1 VHGCLGTLQGSQ
13 QQSISLAYYQG
24 LSHGEIAAHL
34 GAPLGSVKTWVRR
47 GLIALKACLERCGW
61 SEATVMNLIPGDLPD
76 RLAAEYVL
84 GTLTGG
90 ARRRFDALLPAH
102 PALRHAVAAWESR
115 LLPMALKA
123 EAVQPDARVWRS
135 IESQLGWTAPAAAT
149 PASPLAPALLAGCSP
164 RSPRWPRWCWAPCRA
179 MWPTEAPMIV
189 VLHATKGSETLVAG
203 LSPDRQQL
211 TIQPLQKVSL
221 TSDQSLELWALKKD
235 GAAGVAGRDRG
246 RQADGDQQ
254 AHVAQGHQ
262 GPGRDARTAGRLAD
276 RGADGGRRVRG

>member
-1 VHGCLGTLQGSQ
+1 
-13 QQSISLAYYQG
+13 
-24 LSHGEIAAHL
+24 
-34 GAPLGSVKTWVRR
+34 
-47 GLIALKACLERCGW
+47 
-61 SEATVMNLIPGDLPD
+61 MNLFLGELPD

-102 PALRHAVAAWESR
+102 PTLRDAVAGWEKR

-123 EAVQPDARVWRS
+123 EPVLPAAAVWTS
-135 IESQLGWTAPAAAT
+135 IESKLGWTAAK
-149 PASPLAPALLAGCSP
+149 PASSLRVRFWQTFAALATVAAVVLGTRTPTLP
-164 RSPRWPRWCWAPCRA
+164 
-179 MWPTEAPMIV
+179 PTEAPMIV

-235 GAAGVAGRDRG
+235 GPPASLGVIAADKLTALNKKTLPKDTKGLAVSLEPLGGSPTGAPTGPVLFV
-246 RQADGDQQ
+246 GDL
-254 AHVAQGHQ
+254 
-262 GPGRDARTAGRLAD
+262 TL
-276 RGADGGRRVRG
+276 

>member
-1 VHGCLGTLQGSQ
+1 
-13 QQSISLAYYQG
+13 
-24 LSHGEIAAHL
+24 
-34 GAPLGSVKTWVRR
+34 
-47 GLIALKACLERCGW
+47 
-61 SEATVMNLIPGDLPD
+61 MNLFLGELPD

-102 PALRHAVAAWESR
+102 PTLRHAVSSWEKR

-123 EAVQPDARVWRS
+123 EPVQPAAAVWTS
-135 IESQLGWTAPAAAT
+135 IESKLGWTAPAARPAASLRVRFWQAFAALAT
-149 PASPLAPALLAGCSP
+149 VAAVVLGT
-164 RSPRWPRWCWAPCRA
+164 RT
-179 MWPTEAPMIV
+179 PTLPPSEAPMIV

-235 GAAGVAGRDRG
+235 GPPASLGVIAADKLTALNKKTLPKDTKGLAVSLEPLGGSPTGAPTGPVLFV
-246 RQADGDQQ
+246 GDL
-254 AHVAQGHQ
+254 
-262 GPGRDARTAGRLAD
+262 TL
-276 RGADGGRRVRG
+276 